1 MRGTLRGDGQFWIPH
16 AVQRH
21 SIAAGPLERA
31 LSIGLILIGGNHLLR
46 SSPRISFTFRR
57 DVREI
62 APGVRGCTA
71 TDVRSGILV
80 GKRWKIWDLSGRDRR
95 EGPE

>member
-1 MRGTLRGDGQFWIPH
+1 MTLGECASVPLCVL
-16 AVQRH
+16 AVL
-21 SIAAGPLERA
+21 SA

-71 TDVRSGILV
+71 TDVRSGILM